1 MKKPPEKKARAKR
14 VRKPKHP
21 GEIRAWR
28 FALRHGQDF
37 APLHKAL
44 DLAWE
49 LRNGLARQ
57 RAENSQAIRAAR
69 QEGIAPPKRL
79 SKRDQE
85 IALAQLRRDEPKKA
99 GKLHSLVVKDI
110 ADRIDEG
117 WNRFWDAR
125 REGRPNVRPPR
136 PVKRE
141 RYRSLTYPQYG
152 NGVRI
157 HKGRVELSM
166 IGSFRLHDHRK
177 ILGRIRTVSLKW
189 QHGRWWCIV
198 TTQQQ
203 ADQVYRAARPDA
215 TDVGGDPGLT
225 AVMTWSDGRV
235 LDPPRA
241 LDEALGDLRRAQ
253 RRLSRKFERQKKRQ
267 AKENAAAR
275 AEGRDAVKLPLSV
288 RLRKQIRKVGKIHA
302 KVVNT
307 RDHWHK
313 IGARRTEQRY
323 ARVAVEEHGA
333 NFMIRNRRLARS
345 ASDRA
350 LSKQKHALASALGP
364 RLVMTPNRRPGIGG
378 NSQSCLCGA
387 AVPKLLSDRTHNCPA
402 CGLVAPRDLV
412 SANIV
417 ESLAFGTSKITTAP
431 GRGRN
436 DVEEARASTR
446 ESAAAPDQRSDRASD
461 DASTSCFLSP
471 NGKTAR
477 GHGQRRKA
485 RLDAI
490 DRRSLAREPKPQEE
504 HSGSAGL

>member
-1 MKKPPEKKARAKR
+1 MKAPGVKKARAKR
-14 VRKPKHP
+14 VRKPRHP

-28 FALRHGQDF
+28 FALRLGQDF
-37 APLHKAL
+37 SPLHTAL

-49 LRNGLARQ
+49 LRNDLARQ

-69 QEGIAPPKRL
+69 QEGAEPPKRL

-85 IALAQLRRDEPKKA
+85 VALAARRRDEPEKA
-99 GKLHSLVVKDI
+99 GSLHSLVVKNI

-117 WNRFWDAR
+117 WNRFWDAQ

-136 PVKRE
+136 PIKRE

-157 HKGRVELSM
+157 RNGRVELSM

-203 ADQVYRAARPDA
+203 AEAVHRPARPEAPDI
-215 TDVGGDPGLT
+215 GGDPGLT
-225 AVMTWSDGRV
+225 ATMTWSDGRV

-241 LDEALGDLRRAQ
+241 LDEALADLRRAQ

-267 AKENAAAR
+267 AAENAKAR
-275 AEGRDAVKLPLSV
+275 AEGRDAIQLALSG
-288 RLRKQIRKVGKIHA
+288 RLRKQIRKVGKIHT
-302 KVVNT
+302 KVVNI

-313 IGARRTEQRY
+313 LGARRTEQRY

-333 NFMIRNRRLARS
+333 NFMIRNRRLARG

-364 RLVMTPNRRPGIGG
+364 RLVMTANRRPGIGG
-378 NSQSCLCGA
+378 NSQRCLCGE
-387 AVPKLLSDRTHNCPA
+387 AVPKLLSERTHNCPA
-402 CGLVAPRDLV
+402 CGLIAPRDLV

-417 ESLAFGTSKITTAP
+417 ESIAFGTSKITTAP

-436 DVEEARASTR
+436 DVEDARASTR
-446 ESAAAPDQRSDRASD
+446 ESAAAPDHRSDRASD
-461 DASTSCFLSP
+461 DASTSYFLSP
-471 NGKTAR
+471 NGNTAR

-485 RLDAI
+485 RLAAI
-490 DRRSLAREPKPQEE
+490 GKRPLVREPKPREE